1 MPTIRETAEEYLGEE
16 IDIDVSD
23 TDIDM
28 AVCLCHT
35 LGDTNDSMDKFLELL
50 CNNVI
55 VTKFV
60 PKTENNL
67 AYMVCD
73 FSGFYRI
80 YSEKI
85 ADWIKE
91 VGLVR
96 CGEFADDEPEYEL
109 TNITPQ
115 LISGDASESLYASL
129 LKVFTEE

>member
-60 PKTENNL
+60 PQTDNNS

-96 CGEFADDEPEYEL
+96 CGDFADDSSVQSTSVDTNPFADEYY
-109 TNITPQ
+109 PAVDF
-115 LISGDASESLYASL
+115 G
-129 LKVFTEE
+129 

>member
-1 MPTIRETAEEYLGEE
+1 M
-16 IDIDVSD
+16 
-23 TDIDM
+23 
-28 AVCLCHT
+28 
-35 LGDTNDSMDKFLELL
+35 
-50 CNNVI
+50 
-55 VTKFV
+55 
-60 PKTENNL
+60 

>member
-35 LGDTNDSMDKFLELL
+35 LGDTNDSMDKFLE
-50 CNNVI
+50 
-55 VTKFV
+55 F
-60 PKTENNL
+60 
-67 AYMVCD
+67 CD

-96 CGEFADDEPEYEL
+96 CGDFADDEPEYEL